1 MWHWLLHLSLGLISL
16 AAAAQLPFTLPPPT
30 KNVLLTPS
38 LDTFI
43 SSQLTFWNSSGL
55 SVAVVQKN
63 KNSALGSGWTIE
75 FGSYGQA
82 RSDGSPVTPDT
93 LFAIASDSKLFLA
106 MGVGLLISNDS
117 LAAQRGRALRWDTR
131 IGSVL
136 PEWELMDEE
145 MERGVTIQ
153 DMLSHRTGIP
163 GHLYA
168 YPTEGQVAEMISK
181 FRYFRPSAALR
192 EQYQYSNWMYTA
204 LSHLQPT
211 LLNQSFESY
220 IAQHIFMPL
229 GMNASTYSVAEVEAR
244 GTLAHGHHW
253 SMKDLQVGRNG
264 TRTATVPYFQRPGEE
279 RFWAGAAG
287 ILSSARDLSRWLA
300 MLLNNG
306 RHPETNET
314 IIPESVVEHTTLGSV
329 VLLPKAEFPETSPK
343 VYGCGQSRF
352 SYRGHEIL
360 EHGGSNPGFKTIVS
374 RLPEDDFG
382 VIVLSNDDTGV
393 RVMEPVKF
401 AIIDKMLGLEP
412 IDWRARYIEADV
424 KARRE
429 AVKPPR
435 PRPVAPTQFEAME
448 GVFEN
453 GAYGIL
459 APCFVSTS
467 SSQRCISVLA
477 DPVVRRIVDP
487 NIPTFI
493 APFKRTFATHVRLEH
508 WQGNVFNA
516 SVVWSNGDVRR
527 KEGYA
532 TGMDTGMGSTG
543 LEDTGDVVV
552 GLDNHFEA
560 EWVPSSADR
569 VGGWAFRGDFW
580 GKFGEVRELEGSV
593 EEKAEVWFA
602 RVEA

>member
-1 MWHWLLHLSLGLISL
+1 MLNPQLAYQVRVPVSSLPRQSHI
-16 AAAAQLPFTLPPPT
+16 P
-30 KNVLLTPS
+30 
-38 LDTFI
+38 
-43 SSQLTFWNSSGL
+43 
-55 SVAVVQKN
+55 
-63 KNSALGSGWTIE
+63 
-75 FGSYGQA
+75 
-82 RSDGSPVTPDT
+82 
-93 LFAIASDSKLFLA
+93 
-106 MGVGLLISNDS
+106 
-117 LAAQRGRALRWDTR
+117 
-131 IGSVL
+131 
-136 PEWELMDEE
+136 
-145 MERGVTIQ
+145 Q
-153 DMLSHRTGIP
+153 D
-163 GHLYA
+163 
-168 YPTEGQVAEMISK
+168 
-181 FRYFRPSAALR
+181 
-192 EQYQYSNWMYTA
+192 SNWMYTA

-220 IAQHIFMPL
+220 IVQHIFTPL
-229 GMNASTYSVAEVEAR
+229 GMRASTYSVAEAEAQ
-244 GTLAHGHHW
+244 GTFAHGHHW
-253 SMKDLQVGRNG
+253 SMKDLRVGRNG
-264 TRTATVPYFQRPGEE
+264 TRTATE
-279 RFWAGAAG
+279 RVWAGAAG
-287 ILSSARDLSRWLA
+287 ILSSARDLERRYQSRWPA

-314 IIPESVVEHTTLGSV
+314 VIPENVVEHTTLGRV

-374 RLPEDDFG
+374 RLPQDDFG
-382 VIVLSNDDTGV
+382 VIVLSNDDAY
-393 RVMEPVKF
+393 F

-467 SSQRCISVLA
+467 SSRRCISVLA
-477 DPVVRRIVDP
+477 DPAVRRIVDP

-493 APFKRTFATHVRLEH
+493 APFKRTFAMHVRLEH

-560 EWVPSSADR
+560 EWVPPSADS

-593 EEKAEVWFA
+593 EEKAEVWFG